1 MVNLEELLTR
11 VAQLEKR
18 FDRLE
23 HIESPIEVGGN
34 ISVPGLV
41 KASADIRTAGG
52 LVVGTLTADASVG
65 DIEASGG
72 LVLGST
78 AVAGVDAGDI
88 QASGG
93 AYFGDVTANPTTG
106 VVRATVGMSYLVPF
120 CQFIDS
126 PGNLTAS
133 PSYPFTGSVFRDGT
147 MVAWVQSLAIQTT
160 NDASNYWTVL
170 LRAWGTGS
178 TIRSFNTST
187 YSPSTV
193 ISRNDTGL
201 SIAISRSTD
210 VGLYVYCTKTGS
222 PGTLQ
227 LGGPA
232 VFVT

>member
-1 MVNLEELLTR
+1 MVNIEELLTR

-23 HIESPIEVGGN
+23 HVESPIEVGGN

-41 KASADIRTAGG
+41 KASGDIRTAGG
-52 LVVGTLTADASVG
+52 LVVGTLIADASVG

-93 AYFGDVTANPTTG
+93 AYFGDATVNPTTG

-120 CQFIDS
+120 CQFIAT
-126 PGNLTAS
+126 PGNLTVTG
-133 PSYPFTGSVFRDGT
+133 SYPFTGSVFRDGI
-147 MVAWVQSLAIQTT
+147 VVGWVQSLVVLTT
-160 NDASNYWTVL
+160 NDASNYWTVS
-170 LRAWGTGS
+170 LRSWGTGS
-178 TIRSFNTST
+178 TIRSFNTAA
-187 YSPSTV
+187 YSPGTV
-193 ISRNDTGL
+193 TSRNDTGL
-201 SIAISRSTD
+201 SITISRSTD
-210 VGLYVYCTKTGS
+210 IGLYVYCTKTGS